1 MAGAGRDVHA
11 VFCSKSSGR
20 LALGAASGAE
30 PESPDVF
37 ANAPKFLGRVTNKNS
52 NLVGLFILAVGCT
65 SLLAANGLSCAF
77 GRRFCIRHS
86 LKRNGRPGSLKKSP
100 LSSCRS

>member
-30 PESPDVF
+30 RESPDVF
-37 ANAPKFLGRVTNKNS
+37 VNAPKFLARVIKTGDK
-52 NLVGLFILAVGCT
+52 
-65 SLLAANGLSCAF
+65 
-77 GRRFCIRHS
+77 
-86 LKRNGRPGSLKKSP
+86 
-100 LSSCRS
+100 